1 LIESKIVFDGQLLNT
16 LFRDTDDSV
25 IAALVQFVVDN
36 FSVAATSGGESGIK
50 PVWFPGQQSVVTA
63 ASFVGSD
70 WVRDTWAFDF
80 WVEGA
85 AFGVVEVV
93 SIVVSVSGDGWGVDS
108 DVLQVPEGESS
119 FDDASVDTTFSGS
132 LVGSG
137 TFSFEVGG

>member
-1 LIESKIVFDGQLLNT
+1 MIESKIVFDGQLLNT

-70 WVRDTWAFDF
+70 WVGDTWAFDF

-93 SIVVSVSGDGWGVDS
+93 SIVVSVGGDGWGVDS

-119 FDDASVDTTFSGS
+119 FDDASVDSTFSGS